1 MRRKFVWLPT
11 EKNGRDF
18 TLNAVMFPLRH
29 TTHTYTQVA
38 DAEDRVAEVQRRAES
53 ERRDAKDAASSL
65 KEQLETLR
73 RQQGGSR
80 G

>member
-1 MRRKFVWLPT
+1 M
-11 EKNGRDF
+11 
-18 TLNAVMFPLRH
+18 TLWQ
-29 TTHTYTQVA
+29 QVG

-73 RQQGGSR
+73 RQQGSR
-80 G
+80 GG